1 MRKHRYKIGVIVIL
15 LCGLCHIVKADINYS
30 AWSQYEKAA
39 QLFQENAPGKKI
51 INLLETVQ
59 RETTDPVLV
68 GRTAFLMSSV
78 YERQNQLENAVLVLQ
93 KLNDPLFSIPPN
105 MKLEAWLRM
114 GRLSLKLGR
123 VKVAENAFK
132 KVLEIEG
139 TELLK
144 NEAILALALIA
155 AEQDDW
161 STCDSLLSLITTHAS
176 GIAKDE
182 RIVILKARGAIS
194 ANQPEQAI
202 ELLQQTESLT
212 GLRVLADAYE
222 LADKQIM
229 AVSVYKKIHDL
240 YSNTPEAKLSLFQ
253 AAEVFMRAGDWL
265 AANSEFKRL
274 LSNVSDDA
282 LKDAIHFRLGWIY
295 LNLKDY
301 EKAITQFRS
310 SAIAENASYFR
321 YMEAECLRLQG
332 GIDPTRLDQ
341 AILLFHNISSIDLES
356 PLAPLA
362 KLKAALTEMEKGDST
377 SARVSLRQ
385 FLNLYA
391 LDELTPAVYFLLGVN
406 EKPPA
411 NQRYFD
417 QIVQQN
423 RNSNVFDVA
432 FFAMQNQDFCH
443 ERYQKVITRNASL
456 PQKNDDVLL
465 NYWQRGN
472 HLLLAESAYFLKHY
486 QQALSEYQQV
496 IGKHSDDLSEKAEIG
511 KAWCLLQMKGPD
523 SALVAFENI
532 RKNSIGVNKILAD
545 YGYATVQFIRKDY
558 ETALRS
564 YPVAIPIDQYPEL
577 GPVVVKSLYRSAQSY
592 YRLEYYLQAIESWN
606 KLAQTYPEDKLAVES
621 LFNIADVYFRAN
633 YFHEADSVYQIIIN
647 RYPENQIAV
656 ESSLKLAQSA
666 YNSGNYDLAVERYQS
681 FIEQYPAHPKTKD
694 ALDGIQLSYYQIGQI
709 DQASETLMKVIDQTS
724 NSDLA
729 IDARYRIALNYFQ
742 EKKYQEAIEA
752 FKEILTQYPSSSYA
766 VDAQFSLSKC
776 YLAQEDYQ
784 AASQELMRFIQY
796 FPNGAQIAEAHF
808 LLGVSYYQT
817 ESYLSAIDYFSK
829 IIQDYSDSE
838 YYGPALKNSGWCYDR
853 LKETDR
859 AIHNFQQYVLLYPDA
874 EDTAQLKLQIAR
886 LLNDTGKTDEAVI
899 KFQEM
904 QNVADPLVVIE
915 ASYRLGMIYLSQE
928 QQTKAEKAFQTASN
942 ITEGDD
948 YYRLS
953 ALAQLAALYE
963 NKGEVNKAIITYER
977 LANSTSEERWTVA
990 ARERITLLQNQA
1002 SSTQK

>member
-1 MRKHRYKIGVIVIL
+1 MIKHQCNISVGVIL
-15 LCGLCHIVKADINYS
+15 LCGLFHIVNADINNS
-30 AWSQYEKAA
+30 AWSNYEKAA
-39 QLFQENAPGKKI
+39 QLFQENGPGKKI
-51 INLLETVQ
+51 ISLLESVQ
-59 RETTDPVLV
+59 REATDPVLV
-68 GRTAFLMSSV
+68 GRAAFLMSSL
-78 YERQNQLENAVLVLQ
+78 YERQGQLDNAVLALQ
-93 KLNDPLFSIPPN
+93 KLNDPLSSFPPN
-105 MKLEAWLRM
+105 MKLETWLRS
-114 GRLSLKLGR
+114 GRLYLKLDK

-132 KVLEIEG
+132 KVLEVEG

-144 NEAILALALIA
+144 KEAVLALAWIA
-155 AEQDDW
+155 AEQNKW
-161 STCDSLLSLITTHAS
+161 STCDSLFSIITTYDS
-176 GIAKDE
+176 SLLKDE
-182 RIVILKARGAIS
+182 RIIILKARDAIFS
-194 ANQPEQAI
+194 KQPQLAI
-202 ELLQQTESLT
+202 DLLQQTESLI

-240 YSNTPEAKLSLFQ
+240 YPNTPEAQLSLFQ

-274 LSNVSDDA
+274 LSVVSDNA

-301 EKAITQFRS
+301 EKALTQFRS
-310 SAIAENASYFR
+310 SVLAENASYFK

-332 GIDPTRLDQ
+332 GIDSSRLDQ

-377 SARVSLRQ
+377 SALVSLRQ
-385 FLNLYA
+385 FLNLYS

-411 NQRYFD
+411 SQRYFD

-423 RNSNVFDVA
+423 RHSDVFDVA
-432 FFAMQNQDFCH
+432 FFAMQNQDFRH
-443 ERYQKVITRNASL
+443 EKYQKVITRNASL
-456 PQKNDDVLL
+456 PQKNDGVSL

-496 IGKHSDDLSEKAEIG
+496 IGENSDDLSEKAGIG
-511 KAWCLLQMKGPD
+511 KAWCILQMKGPD

-532 RKNSIGVNKILAD
+532 RKNTIGVNKILAD
-545 YGYATVQFIRKDY
+545 YGYATVQFFRKEY

-564 YPVAIPIDQYPEL
+564 YPVAVPIDQYPEL
-577 GPVVVKSLYRSAQSY
+577 APVVIKSLFRSAQSY
-592 YRLEYYLQAIESWN
+592 YRLEYYLQAIDAWA
-606 KLAQTYPEDKLAVES
+606 KLAQAYPEDQLAVES

-633 YFHEADSVYQIIIN
+633 YFNEADSVYQIIIN
-647 RYPENQIAV
+647 RYPENKVAV
-656 ESSLKLAQSA
+656 ESFLKLAQSA
-666 YNSGNYDLAVERYQS
+666 YNSGNYDLAVARYQS
-681 FIEQYPAHPKTKD
+681 FIEQYPNHPKTKD

-709 DQASETLMKVIDQTS
+709 DQASEALMKVIDQTS

-742 EKKYQEAIEA
+742 EQKYQEAIEA

-766 VDAQFSLSKC
+766 VDAQFSLCRC
-776 YLAQEDYQ
+776 YLSQEDYL
-784 AASQELMRFIQY
+784 AASHELLRFIQY
-796 FPNGAQIAEAHF
+796 FPNSAQIAEAHF

-817 ESYLSAIDYFSK
+817 ESYLSAIDYFKK

-859 AIHNFQQYVLLYPDA
+859 AIYSFQQYVSLYPDT
-874 EDTAQLKLQIAR
+874 EDANQLKLQIAR
-886 LLNDTGKTDEAVI
+886 LLNDSGKTNEAMI

-904 QNVADPLVVIE
+904 QNATDPVVVIE
-915 ASYRLGMIYLSQE
+915 ASYRIGMIYLSQE
-928 QQTKAEKAFQTASN
+928 QLNKAEKAFQTASN
-942 ITEGDD
+942 IAEGDN

-963 NKGEVNKAIITYER
+963 NKGEVNKAIITYEK
-977 LANSTSEERWTVA
+977 LANSTSEERWTIA
-990 ARERITLLQNQA
+990 AKERITLLQTQA
-1002 SSTQK
+1002 SSTEK